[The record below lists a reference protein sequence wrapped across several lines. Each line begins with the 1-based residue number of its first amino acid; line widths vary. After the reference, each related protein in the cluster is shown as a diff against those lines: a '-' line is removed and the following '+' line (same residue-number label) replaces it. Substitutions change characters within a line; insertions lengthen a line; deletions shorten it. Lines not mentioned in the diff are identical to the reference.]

1 MTKIPPKK
9 RKTAYRSLRSICK
22 KLGYKVIVGPKD
34 AK

>member
-34 AK
+34 SK